1 MQMRQSNHS
10 YRSNKSN
17 GNNKSKHMKYD
28 KNYDGGFQAL
38 DENDKDMN
46 EGSDDYGEEN
56 SDDSR

>member
-17 GNNKSKHMKYD
+17 GNNKPKID
-28 KNYDGGFQAL
+28 KNYDTGFKTL
-38 DENDKDMN
+38 IENDKDMN
-46 EGSDDYGEEN
+46 DDDDESGEEEY